1 MAKLFQN
8 FKAAKLSVKDPNKT
22 IKIRLSFINDQ
33 SGGWVG
39 FGPNCSQNDFAT
51 LTTKDYEAAS
61 EIINSHLNSN
71 LCLLLHSSVMGKH

>member
-1 MAKLFQN
+1 M
-8 FKAAKLSVKDPNKT
+8 
-22 IKIRLSFINDQ
+22 
-33 SGGWVG
+33 G

-71 LCLLLHSSVMGKH
+71 LCLHLHSSVRGNIEDDRRLDDGL